1 MGTTFHDCIC
11 YLHIYQTS
19 NLMFWLISIIIF
31 SISPIFTFSWPKGGV
46 SSHMID
52 EVGPI
57 NVAKSTHEAKITEK
71 LCACVRAGVHARM
84 PSCSAMS
91 NSAIPWTAALQA
103 PLSMGFFRQEY
114 WCGLPFPPPGDL
126 PNPGTKTH
134 ISCVYCIRRSILY
147 PWAIWEAPEIQ
158 MHHQNPL

>member
-1 MGTTFHDCIC
+1 
-11 YLHIYQTS
+11 
-19 NLMFWLISIIIF
+19 
-31 SISPIFTFSWPKGGV
+31 
-46 SSHMID
+46 MID

-114 WCGLPFPPPGDL
+114 WCGLPFPPPGIFL
-126 PNPGTKTH
+126 TPG
-134 ISCVYCIRRSILY
+134 
-147 PWAIWEAPEIQ
+147 
-158 MHHQNPL
+158 